1 MEFWGSQR
9 EQIGNITNIF
19 DRLKIQ
25 SIKSTE
31 AKKSQLIKWW
41 YKSIVSSDSEL
52 HKIISNVMTQQWEFN
67 GWVEAAEKLYI
78 STERVEDVPKIRNRS
93 TLYLN
98 K

>member
-19 DRLKIQ
+19 DGLKIQ

-67 GWVEAAEKLYI
+67 EWVEAAEKLYI

>member
-67 GWVEAAEKLYI
+67 EWVEAAEKLYI